1 MSERSWDTGSVTA
14 VSVDLNADVGER
26 YEGWH
31 PGDDE
36 AILSVVTTAH
46 VACGFHSGGPSV
58 MAETVRAAIGLGVAI
73 GAHPSY
79 PDRDG
84 FGRRPMER
92 SSEQIRDDVLYQV
105 AALDGLARAEGTRLT
120 SVKAHGALYNR
131 MAVDPSC
138 AAAVVRAVLE
148 FDDQLWIVA
157 PASTLAVRIATEAG
171 LRVAQEGFCDRGYG
185 SDGTLLG
192 RDSEGSLIT
201 DADEVSQRAVRMV
214 TDHRVVAA
222 DGSSVVLTP
231 DTLCVHGDTPGAAE
245 LARAV
250 RAALVGDG
258 VTVAAFSSE

>member
-1 MSERSWDTGSVTA
+1 VTA

-26 YEGWH
+26 YEGWQ

-46 VACGFHSGGPSV
+46 IACGFHSGDPGV

-92 SSEQIRDDVLYQV
+92 SPVQIRDDVLYQV
-105 AALDGLARAEGTRLT
+105 AALDGIARAEGTRLG

-131 MAVDPSC
+131 MAVDISC
-138 AAAVVRAVLE
+138 ATAVAQAVRD
-148 FDDQLWIVA
+148 FDDQLWLVV
-157 PASTLAVRIATEAG
+157 PASTLAVRVAAEVG

-185 SDGTLLG
+185 PDATLLG
-192 RDSEGSLIT
+192 RGAEAALIT
-201 DADEVSQRAVRMV
+201 DADEASGRAVRMV
-214 TDHRVVAA
+214 LEHRVEAA
-222 DGSSVVLTP
+222 DGSSVEMAP

-250 RAALVGDG
+250 RAALVGGG
-258 VTVAAFSSE
+258 VTVAAFSAA